1 MLTRRVT
8 TLLATTSTAAVLAV
22 GGSAIASNG
31 VDDAPVASPSP
42 LAMTPV
48 IGAIEPAQ
56 AAAFQV
62 MRRPQRPSDA
72 MPADI
77 AAAMAGPSRFGRN
90 AGLSRAIRT
99 PTGKGWV
106 VPGRGVIC
114 LVVPDAAGVYGTT
127 CQTTAAAA
135 EDGVTLQQ
143 VGSDES
149 SSSTLLPDGG
159 TLVVTQ
165 DDASTDVVQPDA
177 SGVASADTTDAERV
191 TVVSEDGRST
201 TPVPEPDGTVAPTG

>member
-8 TLLATTSTAAVLAV
+8 TLLAATSTAAVLAV

-31 VDDAPVASPSP
+31 PDEAPVASPSP

-56 AAAFQV
+56 ADAFRV
-62 MRRPQRPSDA
+62 MRRPQRPSDV
-72 MPADI
+72 MPGDI
-77 AAAMAGPSRFGRN
+77 AAAMAGPGRFGRN
-90 AGLSRAIRT
+90 AGLSRAIQT

-114 LVVPDAAGVYGTT
+114 LVVPDTAGVYGTT
-127 CQTTAAAA
+127 CQATATAAA
-135 EDGVTLQQ
+135 DGVTLQQ
-143 VGSDES
+143 VGPDES

-159 TLVVTQ
+159 TLVVAQ
-165 DDASTDVVQPDA
+165 DDATTDVVQPDA

-201 TPVPEPDGTVAPTG
+201 TPVPEADGTVAPTG